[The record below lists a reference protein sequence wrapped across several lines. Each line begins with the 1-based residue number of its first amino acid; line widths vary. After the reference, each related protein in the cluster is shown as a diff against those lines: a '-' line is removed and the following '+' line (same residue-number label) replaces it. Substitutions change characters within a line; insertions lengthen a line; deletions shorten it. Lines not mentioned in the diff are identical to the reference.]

1 MASQNCGLLQPD
13 FSLSPPSLDTDGL
26 KQEVI
31 SQVRK
36 ELLEELH
43 HVLPSRSGIPKPVFE
58 AGTKTNPLV
67 LPITPD
73 AKPAT
78 VMESWQ
84 SLKPGVPLHQVIGQ
98 PKTCML
104 MTRGPTPKTETRAES
119 L

>member
-1 MASQNCGLLQPD
+1 MI
-13 FSLSPPSLDTDGL
+13 T
-26 KQEVI
+26 
-31 SQVRK
+31 QVRK

-67 LPITPD
+67 LPVSPD
-73 AKPAT
+73 AKPT
-78 VMESWQ
+78 NVMESWQ

-104 MTRGPTPKTETRAES
+104 MMRGPTPKAEARTKS